1 MAGVDEHFRSDIEAR
16 MRMVE
21 RTLLEHVTKCDGRA
35 RMTQW
40 MIAIG
45 FGVLVLLT
53 APESPLVRAVL
64 SAASAAKP

>member
-1 MAGVDEHFRSDIEAR
+1 MAGVDGDFKSDIEAR
-16 MRMVE
+16 MRIVE
-21 RTLLEHVTKCDGRA
+21 RTLIEHVTKCDGRA

-53 APESPLVRAVL
+53 APESPLIRAALTV
-64 SAASAAKP
+64 ASAAKP